1 MKIKL
6 IRINKVKSTNDE
18 ALKLIKKN
26 KIYPTIVFS
35 DKQTKGRGTAG
46 KKWVSLKGN
55 MFLSILFQFNPKK
68 INFRQYAILNA
79 YLIRQILNKYITKRV
94 RIKWPNDLVIEK
106 KKICGILQEV
116 INYKENF
123 FLIVG
128 IGINTHFS
136 PSILNLKACSL
147 ANFSQ
152 KKVDNNRILKD
163 IIKSYEKFISDC
175 KKYNFEFLKKRLK

>member
-1 MKIKL
+1 MMTLESAEKLKI
-6 IRINKVKSTNDE
+6 IRNKDETINS
-18 ALKLIKKN
+18 LKKN
-26 KIYPTIVFS
+26 
-35 DKQTKGRGTAG
+35 
-46 KKWVSLKGN
+46 N
-55 MFLSILFQFNPKK
+55 
-68 INFRQYAILNA
+68 
-79 YLIRQILNKYITKRV
+79 
-94 RIKWPNDLVIEK
+94 
-106 KKICGILQEV
+106 

-163 IIKSYEKFISDC
+163 IIKSYEKFIDDC
-175 KKYNFEFLKKRLK
+175 KKYNFELLKKRLK